1 MAPTT
6 DERTDAMP
14 SRGANRGA
22 GAQTAGRAWTPIA
35 ALVAT
40 VVLAVGCTGG
50 DDLGGTDPD
59 GTAGDAL
66 IEEFGEPIETE
77 VRTISGATL
86 TVTAP
91 PGTVSTDRAG
101 NQLTIADDQVT
112 LQVSGPLHTRL
123 DDDVIEAEQPPQ
135 PRWDGELQL
144 VSTAADIE
152 VATWERGEVAA
163 QIVGFDRATDAPL
176 AEGLAEHLDGFELS
190 VDDGVPQVHLLDER
204 LQVVEERNSLQVPN
218 LEGDLTI
225 YPAVPQDVDALG
237 WGRDDEEI
245 EPVAV
250 TGGQR
255 YDDPAGRVSLLT
267 DDLIATVAVD
277 ASDEEQARHAIELM
291 SVLEVEVEVASP

>member
-1 MAPTT
+1 MDLTT

-14 SRGANRGA
+14 TRGGRRPSRRGPVGA
-22 GAQTAGRAWTPIA
+22 AWSP
-35 ALVAT
+35 L
-40 VVLAVGCTGG
+40 VVLAASVTVLAACG
-50 DDLGGTDPD
+50 DEDLQDLDPG

-66 IEEFGEPIETE
+66 IEEFGEPIDTD

-91 PGTVSTDRAG
+91 PGAISTDRAG

-123 DDDVIEAEQPPQ
+123 DEDVIEDEQPPQ

-144 VSTAADIE
+144 VSTAAGIE

-163 QIVGFDRATDAPL
+163 QVVGFNRATDAPL
-176 AEGLAEHLDGFELS
+176 AEGLEDHLDGFELS
-190 VDDGVPQVHLLDER
+190 IDDGVPQVHLLDDR
-204 LQVVEERNSLQVPN
+204 LQIVEERNSLQLPN

-225 YPAVPQDVDALG
+225 HPAVPQDVESLTR
-237 WGRDDEEI
+237 GRDGAEI

-267 DDLIATVAVD
+267 DDLIASVAVD
-277 ASDEEQARHAIELM
+277 PSDEEQARHAIELM
-291 SVLEVEVEVASP
+291 SVLEVEVEVAPP